1 MVLLLLPAFMLPTQ
15 ARAATVTKVLTIL
28 LENHGLSSATSG
40 MPYLASLGQ
49 KYGRTTD
56 YASLTHPSLPNY
68 LSLAA
73 GTTFGIHDDQGPSVH
88 RLPGPTVFDLA
99 LSHGRTAKT
108 YAESMG
114 SSPCRQSTA
123 GYYAARHNPWVFFV
137 QQRTNCTRNDV
148 DAGSTKVGALHSDTV
163 NGRLPN
169 VGLLVP
175 NLCHDAH
182 NCSLGIAD
190 SWLRQWIPMLQS
202 GPDWRAGRL
211 AIVVT
216 FDEVEGKGSGTLLT
230 VVMAPQLSNVVVGV
244 PLNHYSWTRW
254 MTDLGGASPL
264 RNGSSATSLGRAF
277 GL

>member
-15 ARAATVTKVLTIL
+15 ARATTVTKVLTIL
-28 LENHGLSSATSG
+28 LENHGASSATSG

-56 YASLTHPSLPNY
+56 YRSLTHPSLPNY
-68 LSLAA
+68 LSLTA
-73 GTTFGIHDDQGPSVH
+73 GTTFGIRDDQGPSVH
-88 RLPGPTVFDLA
+88 RLPGPSVFDLA
-99 LSHGRTAKT
+99 LSRGRTAKT

-114 SSPCRQSTA
+114 STACQQSTS
-123 GYYAARHNPWVFFV
+123 GYYAARHNPWVYFV
-137 QQRTNCTRNDV
+137 QERANCTRNDV
-148 DAGSTKVGALHSDTV
+148 DAGSTKAGALHSDAV
-163 NGRLPN
+163 YGHLPN

-190 SWLRQWIPMLQS
+190 SWLRQWIPVLQS
-202 GPDWRAGRL
+202 GPDWKAGRL

-216 FDEVEGKGSGTLLT
+216 FDEVEGTGTGTLLT
-230 VVMAPQLSNVVVGV
+230 VVMSPQLSGKVVTA

-254 MTDLGGASPL
+254 MTDSVGASPL
-264 RNGSSATSLGRAF
+264 RNGSGATSLGRAF